1 MAKRLRA
8 GDVIPEF
15 RFDTPYHPQQSFYE
29 LLEGDKPVFLVFL
42 RNFGHPLTRN
52 YIMEYIKSAGSL
64 RSARL
69 VCVVQTKP
77 QTISRAIPEGAMPYE
92 LMCDA
97 EGVLYRFFAVPS
109 EKSRMKCFSLK
120 AMKIINEA
128 KKQGIQ
134 DISIQLSIPADTG
147 QILAS
152 DLCVVVGNLLENAI
166 TACAHVPP
174 GQARIQM
181 RSRQRFDILALTLD
195 NSYAAVEPAEGGLFR
210 STKPGGGTGLTSIRS
225 IAEKYQ
231 GGAEFTVKDGL
242 FCSSLYMRLR

>member
-1 MAKRLRA
+1 M
-8 GDVIPEF
+8 
-15 RFDTPYHPQQSFYE
+15 QQLCDNE
-29 LLEGDKPVFLVFL
+29 
-42 RNFGHPLTRN
+42 
-52 YIMEYIKSAGSL
+52 
-64 RSARL
+64 
-69 VCVVQTKP
+69 VVN
-77 QTISRAIPEGAMPYE
+77 
-92 LMCDA
+92 
-97 EGVLYRFFAVPS
+97 AVAYYYYD
-109 EKSRMKCFSLK
+109 L
-120 AMKIINEA
+120 A

-242 FCSSLYMRLR
+242 FCSSIYMRLR